1 MGNGEDFLPF
11 TSEIEMW
18 FALEDTVLSLVGK
31 VVCHKIEPRK
41 VTMFFFLF
49 CFVFETRSHYAELGG
64 RGFGTQTS
72 LALNSKRFV
81 CLCFPNAGINGVCDH
96 TQQLPC
102 Y

>member
-41 VTMFFFLF
+41 VTMFFFFCSVLF
-49 CFVFETRSHYAELGG
+49 LRQDLTMQSWV
-64 RGFGTQTS
+64 
-72 LALNSKRFV
+72 
-81 CLCFPNAGINGVCDH
+81 AGDLERRPVW
-96 TQQLPC
+96 L
-102 Y
+102 